1 MITEK
6 NYNIKM
12 ITEKNDNK
20 TDNGK
25 NCNKKNNEKFLIYI

>member
-12 ITEKNDNK
+12 ITEKNDK
-20 TDNGK
+20 GK
-25 NCNKKNNEKFLIYI
+25 NYNIKMIMGKNNNIKR